1 MNRERTARAAPLL
14 RLSSAVL
21 ALALGASLSQPAFAD
36 EAAAGEA
43 AAADAGPGLGD
54 IVVTAQ
60 KRETNLQQTPISISV
75 MSAEDLANRHV
86 VSLDNLQDGSIPSLR
101 VAPFFARKSAL
112 NVSMRGVGGLSDAN
126 QPARDQGV
134 GVYIDGVYLGRAQ
147 GLGAALYDVERI
159 EVLKGPQG
167 TLFGRNTEGGAI
179 SIVTKKPSGQAGLEL
194 TAGASNFGG
203 YRVVAHADLPETHN
217 ISIKIDA
224 IEEKRGGTVD
234 NPLPGEPDFNNYHK
248 WGVHAGILWK
258 PTDNFSALY
267 NFDTSY
273 DASTPYYLQLLT
285 NGLLPRAPLMKLQPE
300 RADAA
305 NVGVPLQ
312 ESIGKTTGHMLLLD
326 WHANEHLELKSIS
339 SYRRL
344 SQSQFDNG
352 SQVLSVFAPNGN
364 FSRYSLANFY
374 QHQYSQELQLL
385 GSFAEVTFVAGA
397 FYYHEHVEDNAWTP
411 NTNKWNATGTAY
423 TILPVPIAATPFP
436 DRASIAITDSYA
448 AFGQATWTPAF
459 LGDIVHL
466 TVGGR
471 YSHDR
476 KTGDLFKVNGAAPV
490 VPDGKG
496 GTITGPVPLSFKGDR
511 FDPLINL
518 AIDVTKDI
526 NVYGKWSTGYKS
538 GGANSRSLTYRAFGP
553 ESVSTFEVGAKTEF
567 FDRHV
572 RLNLAAYTSQYK
584 DAQIDFNLNT
594 IIFGINRA
602 TLETVNA
609 EGNGRI
615 KGVEADLMI
624 APVTGLTL
632 SASYA
637 YTHVRLPEAHNPFL
651 PGNPLVPVFA
661 LYVPENAASGSIDY
675 RLPLRGATLAF
686 HLDGSYSD
694 PQYTS
699 ASDPTLSDSAFLM
712 NGRISVS
719 DIRLGAAGPKLEL
732 SVWSRNLLDKA
743 YVFLRNG
750 GPTVVNGKLTPSAL
764 GAFGIFN
771 EPRTFG
777 ADATLR
783 W

>member
-1 MNRERTARAAPLL
+1 MPL
-14 RLSSAVL
+14 RLSAAGL
-21 ALALGASLSQPAFAD
+21 ALVLGAGLAGPAFAD
-36 EAAAGEA
+36 DAASVETSA
-43 AAADAGPGLGD
+43 AEGQGLGD

-60 KRETNLQQTPISISV
+60 KRETNLQQTPIAIAV
-75 MSAEDLANRHV
+75 MSGEDLANRHV
-86 VSLDNLQDGSIPSLR
+86 ISLDNLQDGSIPSLR

-147 GLGAALYDVERI
+147 GLGAALYDIERM

-179 SIVTKKPSGQAGLEL
+179 SIVTKKPSGEAGFEL
-194 TAGASNFGG
+194 TAGASNYGG
-203 YRVVAHADLPETHN
+203 YRVVAHADMPEVHDL
-217 ISIKIDA
+217 SLKVDA
-224 IEEKRGGTVD
+224 LEEKRGGTVD
-234 NPLPGEPDFNNYHK
+234 NPLGGQPDFNSYDK
-248 WGVHAGILWK
+248 WGVHAGLLWR
-258 PTDNFSALY
+258 PSADFSALF

-273 DASTPYYLQLLT
+273 DGSTPYYVQNLT
-285 NGLLPRAPLMKLQPE
+285 DGLLVRAPLMKLQTD
-300 RADAA
+300 RAEVA
-305 NVGVPLQ
+305 NVGVPMQ
-312 ESIGKTTGHMLLLD
+312 ESVGKTTGFMLNLD
-326 WHANEHLELKSIS
+326 WHAADHLELRSIS

-344 SQSQFDNG
+344 TQSQFDNG
-352 SQVLSVFAPNGN
+352 STALSVFVPNGN

-374 QHQYSQELQLL
+374 QHQYSEELQLL
-385 GSFAEVTFVAGA
+385 GTYDEVTFVAGA

-411 NTNKWNATGTAY
+411 NTNKWNATGTDY
-423 TILPVPIAATPFP
+423 TILPTPIASTPFP

-448 AFGQATWTPAF
+448 AFGQATWTPGF
-459 LGDIVHL
+459 LNGMVHL
-466 TVGGR
+466 TLGGR
-471 YSHDR
+471 YSHDE
-476 KTGDLFKVNGAAPV
+476 KTGQLFKVNGAAPV

-496 GTITGPVPLSFKGDR
+496 GSIVGPIPLSFNGDR
-511 FDPLINL
+511 FDPLVNL
-518 AIDVTKDI
+518 AVDVTKDI

-538 GGANSRSLTYRAFGP
+538 GGANSRSLTYRPFDP
-553 ESVSTFEVGAKTEF
+553 ESVSTFEIGTKAEL
-567 FDRHV
+567 FDHHV

-594 IIFGINRA
+594 IVAGINRA

-615 KGVEADLMI
+615 KGFEADLSI
-624 APVTGLTL
+624 APVAGLTL

-651 PGNPLVPVFA
+651 AGNPLVPVYA

-675 RLPLRGATLAF
+675 KVPLARATLGF
-686 HLDGSYSD
+686 HLDGNYSD

-699 ASDPTLSDSAFLM
+699 ASDPTLSDSAFLV
-712 NGRISVS
+712 NGRIAIS
-719 DIRLGAAGPKLEL
+719 DIKLGASGPTAEI
-732 SVWSRNLLDKA
+732 SVWSRNLFNEA

-750 GPTVVNGKLTPSAL
+750 GPTPTAPKSAL
-764 GAFGIFN
+764 GAFGIYN

-777 ADATLR
+777 ADVTLR